1 MKWKNENLC
10 IISNNSLRICR
21 SDFNM
26 ADAKRKSP
34 ILERDYTENG

>member
-10 IISNNSLRICR
+10 IVSSNSLWICR

-26 ADAKRKSP
+26 VDAKRKSP